1 MGRPKYHS
9 SLNSRRVGLMLHI
22 TSLPGPGDNG
32 DLGDES
38 RHFVDFLAASG
49 FSYWQILPVGPTKS
63 DNSPYSTSSVHAGN
77 PLLINLDYL
86 IQRGWLDESTLNSK
100 SFSGEERLLALHDA
114 WEGFNQHADE
124 QQHELLDSF
133 VQEHAYWLNDY
144 ALFRAIR
151 KDQDCSVWWEWP
163 EELREHNED
172 ALAKIRQRL
181 SQEIDYVH
189 FEQFIFFQQ
198 WSDMKRYANQR
209 GVELFGDMPIFV
221 AHDSAEVWANQHCFL
236 LDEQGMPAVVA
247 GVPPD
252 YFSET
257 GQRWGNPLYDWD
269 HLQKS
274 DFSFWIQRIKTQ
286 LSMYDLIRIDHF
298 RGFESYWEISA
309 EEETAIN
316 GQWVTAPGGALF
328 ERLYREYKGL
338 PLVAEDLGIITP
350 EVEYLR
356 DHFALPGMKVLQFAF
371 SGDAENPH
379 LPFRYPRNS
388 VVYAGTHDNDTTI
401 GWYESLDQHT
411 KTNVDDFLGNSSMD
425 MPWPM
430 IWNVL
435 ASPSDLAVL
444 MMQDLLEL
452 DGEHRMNTPGTT
464 EGNWE
469 WRFSWDQVDQDLAAK
484 LRHRNAMY
492 GRLAQ

>member
-1 MGRPKYHS
+1 
-9 SLNSRRVGLMLHI
+9 
-22 TSLPGPGDNG
+22 
-32 DLGDES
+32 
-38 RHFVDFLAASG
+38 
-49 FSYWQILPVGPTKS
+49 
-63 DNSPYSTSSVHAGN
+63 
-77 PLLINLDYL
+77 LLINLDYL
-86 IQRGWLDESTLNSK
+86 IQSGWLDESTINSK
-100 SFSGEERLLALHDA
+100 SFSREERLLALHDA
-114 WEGFNQHADE
+114 WEGFNQQADE
-124 QQHELLDSF
+124 QQHELLDAF
-133 VQEHAYWLNDY
+133 VQEQAYWLNDY

-163 EELREHNED
+163 EELRDRSEG
-172 ALAKIRQRL
+172 ALAEIKLRL

-209 GVELFGDMPIFV
+209 GVELFGDMPIFI
-221 AHDSAEVWANQHCFL
+221 AHDSAEVWANQLDFL
-236 LDEQGMPAVVA
+236 LNEHGMPTVVA

-298 RGFESYWEISA
+298 RGFESYWEIAA

-316 GQWVTAPGGALF
+316 GRWVSAPGGALF

-356 DHFALPGMKVLQFAF
+356 DNFALPGMKVLQFAF

-379 LPFRYPRNS
+379 LPFKYPRNS
-388 VVYAGTHDNDTTI
+388 VVYAGTHDNDTTV

-411 KTNVDDFLGNSSMD
+411 KSNVDDFLGNSSLD

-430 IWNVL
+430 IWEVL
-435 ASPSDLAVL
+435 ASSSDLAVL

-452 DGEHRMNTPGTT
+452 GGEHRMNTPGTT
-464 EGNWE
+464 EDNWE
-469 WRFSWDQVDQDLAAK
+469 WRFTWDQVDSDLASK
-484 LRHRNAMY
+484 LRYRNTMY